1 MDQSLGPRAV
11 SVQPLENYML
21 QVEFDNGET
30 RLFDVSPYLE
40 KGVFSKLKNFSF
52 FMKAHQEYGTVVW
65 DETLDI
71 APETLYEKSI
81 PAPN

>member
-1 MDQSLGPRAV
+1 MDQALGPRAV
-11 SVQPLENYML
+11 NVLPLDNYIL
-21 QVEFDNGET
+21 QVEFNNGEI

-40 KGVFSKLKNFSF
+40 KGIFSKLKNVAF
-52 FMKAHQEYGTVVW
+52 FMRAHQEYGTVVW

-81 PAPN
+81 PINN